1 MHIKIADYLRGEK
14 DNISALYTWNFND
27 AEPQNKFGVVAEGT
41 NWLDKTI
48 SLKRGLRE
56 YLSKNPDAQVDV
68 AKYLITEWG
77 GIRRFSKSK
86 ETVEEFSKWQGS
98 QTRPADFKQKF
109 ASVSSWS
116 KWLSLVCPA
125 WACIYDSRVA
135 YSINAINYLGGGRHK
150 IFPIPEGRNT
160 RLGILD
166 ISTLLL
172 KMKLKKGGSSNPKD
186 IEKAHFIKE
195 QDAYL
200 DYLDMMVAVSKA
212 LWDDETHIHEVEML
226 LFALADTAI
235 YEDVLA
241 KACE

>member
-1 MHIKIADYLRGEK
+1 MNNKISDYLRDKK
-14 DNISALYTWNFND
+14 DNISSLYTWEFNV
-27 AEPQNKFGVVAEGT
+27 ELPKKKFGIDAEGT
-41 NWLDKTI
+41 NWLEKTI
-48 SLKRGLRE
+48 SLKQGLRE
-56 YLSKNPDAQVDV
+56 YLSKRPDAQVDV
-68 AKYLITEWG
+68 AEYFITEWG

-86 ETVEEFSKWQGS
+86 ETVKDFSNWQDS
-98 QTRPADFKQKF
+98 QTRPEDVKPKF
-109 ASVSSWS
+109 NSVSSWS

-135 YSINAINYLGGGRHK
+135 YSLNAINYLGGGNHK

-172 KMKLKKGGSSNPKD
+172 MKKLKKGDSSNPKD
-186 IEKAHFIKE
+186 IKKAYFIKE

-212 LWDDETHIHEVEML
+212 LWGDKTHIHEVEML

-241 KACE
+241 KTCE

>member
-1 MHIKIADYLRGEK
+1 MNNKVANYLRDKK
-14 DNISALYTWNFND
+14 DNIAALYTWDFNVD
-27 AEPQNKFGVVAEGT
+27 KPRNKFDVVAEGE
-41 NWLDKTI
+41 NCLDKTI
-48 SLKRGLRE
+48 SLKHGLRE
-56 YLSKNPDAQVDV
+56 YLSKNPNAKVDV
-68 AKYLITEWG
+68 AEYFITEWG

-86 ETVEEFSKWQGS
+86 EIVEEFSKWQDS
-98 QTRPADFKQKF
+98 QSRPADFKPNF

-135 YSINAINYLGGGRHK
+135 YSINAINYLRGGDHK
-150 IFPIPEGRNT
+150 IFPIPNGRNT

-166 ISTLLL
+166 IATLLL
-172 KMKLKKGGSSNPKD
+172 KMRLKKEDGSNPKD

-200 DYLDMMVAVSKA
+200 DYLDMMVAVSKV
-212 LWDDETHIHEVEML
+212 LWGDETHTHEVEML

-235 YEDVLA
+235 YEDVWA
-241 KACE
+241 QACE